1 MNSLFRTVIE
11 LPDGDFQIEHS
22 DRVFFAGSCFAENMA
37 RRMRRSKF
45 NLSCNPFGV
54 LYNPLSI
61 ADMFGT
67 LESRKVFSESD
78 LIPSH
83 DNSLWCSFSFHGS
96 FSGEEPY
103 EVLRQMNGAVDQG
116 ADAVEVADIVVITF
130 GTAWVYQLLDTEHI
144 VANCH
149 KFPESIFSRRLLLAE
164 EIVDRY
170 VDLIETTLKNSRI
183 ILTVSP
189 IRHLSDGLHENTI
202 SKSVLHL
209 AVQELVNRYDR
220 VSYFPAYEIQIDD
233 LRDYRF
239 YADDMLH
246 PSNLAID
253 YIWSK
258 FSDGLFSQ
266 DTKDLIVECE
276 KITKAQSHRPF
287 NPASPAHLKFRE
299 SVTSRILK
307 LQEEAPHIDFSSE
320 LTFFK

>member
-1 MNSLFRTVIE
+1 MNSLFRTIIE
-11 LPDGDFQIEHS
+11 LPDLGFQIEHS

-37 RRMRRSKF
+37 QRMRQSKF
-45 NLSCNPFGV
+45 SLVCNPFGV

-61 ADMFGT
+61 AGMLET
-67 LESRKVFSESD
+67 LENRKVFSESD

-103 EVLRQMNGAVDQG
+103 EVLQHMNEVVVQG
-116 ADAVEVADIVVITF
+116 ADAVEVADVVVLTF
-130 GTAWVYQLLDTEHI
+130 GTAWVYQLLDTEQI

-149 KFPESIFSRRLLLAE
+149 KFPESIFFRRLLSVE

-183 ILTVSP
+183 IFTVSP
-189 IRHLSDGLHENTI
+189 IRHLRDGLHENTI
-202 SKSVLHL
+202 SKAVLHL
-209 AVQELVNRYDR
+209 AIEELVRRYER
-220 VSYFPAYEIQIDD
+220 VTYFPSYEIQIDD

-239 YADDMLH
+239 YAEDMLH

-258 FSDGLFSQ
+258 FSDGLLSQ
-266 DTKDLIVECE
+266 SAKDMIIECD
-276 KITKAQSHRPF
+276 KIAKAHLHRPF
-287 NPASPAHLKFRE
+287 NPTSPAHLKFRE
-299 SVTSRILK
+299 SIHSRILK
-307 LQEEAPHIDFSSE
+307 LQEEAPYIDFSSE